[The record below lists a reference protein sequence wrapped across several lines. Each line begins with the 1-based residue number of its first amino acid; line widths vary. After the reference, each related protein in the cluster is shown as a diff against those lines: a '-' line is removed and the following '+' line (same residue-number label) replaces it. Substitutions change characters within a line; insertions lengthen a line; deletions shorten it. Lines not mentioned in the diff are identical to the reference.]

1 MPPEA
6 ISTRLQPRKVPA
18 PGFQESVAVP
28 VYGAALLHD
37 IGRWMQYESAIPH
50 EKASAMLASDI
61 LDECGFSEEEKGCI
75 LAAISDHRDRSV
87 EKQKTLSGLI
97 YRADKMSRPCFAC
110 AVRHL
115 CDWKQDKK
123 NEKLIW

>member
-1 MPPEA
+1 
-6 ISTRLQPRKVPA
+6 
-18 PGFQESVAVP
+18 
-28 VYGAALLHD
+28 
-37 IGRWMQYESAIPH
+37 MQYESAIPH